1 MKKDREL
8 RASETSK
15 ILTLLAKKASQNSE
29 FLENLK
35 NKSLNRIKE
44 YGFDPQIISNVEVIT
59 RVDSCSCGCPYPGYG
74 IGCFISSGEGA
85 KTPC

>member
-35 NKSLNRIKE
+35 NKSLNE
-44 YGFDPQIISNVEVIT
+44 
-59 RVDSCSCGCPYPGYG
+59 
-74 IGCFISSGEGA
+74 
-85 KTPC
+85 